1 MTSISSSSLDTAPAP
16 QACDLLIT
24 HIEWLVTVDTK
35 RHIFTDGCLAI
46 SNGKFIDVGKTDTLL
61 RKWKSAQTISA
72 KGRVVTPGLIDNHLH
87 ASFQLSRGLA
97 DEANAQQFLY
107 EHMYP
112 YEAANT
118 QEDVR
123 VSSTFAAL
131 ELLRH
136 GVTCF
141 TDPGNYH
148 PDATIQGVM
157 STGMRLVAACS
168 CFDKTKSVMGILPP
182 SMIESTGACLDK
194 TEELFGRYLGKYN
207 GKLTLSASF
216 RGMNNAS
223 DELITGLKDIAN
235 KHQVKLQTHA
245 CFSYQTH
252 DASVSGTG
260 MAEIE
265 RLEAL
270 GVLDENMILVHSGWL
285 EPHELALLVK
295 RKPTLVCSPS
305 SSLHNGYGYMAAGKH
320 PELMAMGVNVSL
332 GSDHASS
339 GVVDM
344 VQEMRMAACMYKEV
358 RMNPRVMPPEHALE
372 MATLNGA
379 KGVGLQEH
387 LGSIEVGKQ
396 ADFVLFD
403 ATLPEWQPL
412 YNPVSNLVYS
422 ATGNTVKDV
431 FIAGEQVLKDGE
443 LVKIDHHALMLE
455 VQESAKRIS
464 SRLDMKKLNKLLWP
478 VL

>member
-1 MTSISSSSLDTAPAP
+1 MSATSTAPGQP
-16 QACDLLIT
+16 LSCDLLVT
-24 HIEWLVTVDTK
+24 HIDWLITVDPQRRIIRDAALAVK
-35 RHIFTDGCLAI
+35 DGQFVA
-46 SNGKFIDVGKTDTLL
+46 VGKTADLSGQ
-61 RKWKSAQTISA
+61 WQASQTIA
-72 KGRVVTPGLIDNHLH
+72 GHGRVVIPGMIDNHLH

-97 DEANAQQFLY
+97 DEANAQQFLF

-118 QEDVR
+118 REDVA
-123 VSSTFAAL
+123 VSSAFAAL
-131 ELLRH
+131 ELMRH

-148 PDATIQGVM
+148 PDATIASVL

-168 CFDKTKSVMGILPP
+168 CFDKTKSVMGLLPA
-182 SMIESTGACLDK
+182 SMIESTGACLEK
-194 TEELFGRYLGKYN
+194 TEALFERYLGQHH
-207 GKLTLSASF
+207 GRLTMSASF

-223 DELITGLKDIAN
+223 DELITGLKDLAN
-235 KHQVKLQTHA
+235 KHRVKLQTHA

-252 DASVSGTG
+252 DASVSATG
-260 MAEIE
+260 KAEIE

-285 EPHELALLVK
+285 EPQELALLVK

-358 RMNPRVMPPEHALE
+358 RMNPRVMPPEHAIE

-379 KGVGLQEH
+379 KGVGLQDRI
-387 LGSIEVGKQ
+387 GSIEVGKE
-396 ADFVLFD
+396 ADFVVFD
-403 ATLPEWQPL
+403 ATQPEWQPL

-422 ATGNTVKDV
+422 ATGSSVKDV
-431 FIAGEQVLKDGE
+431 FIAGEQVLKDGK
-443 LVKIDHHALMLE
+443 LTRIDHDALMQQVGE
-455 VQESAKRIS
+455 AGQRIAA
-464 SRLDMKKLNKLLWP
+464 RLDMKKLLKGLWP
-478 VL
+478 VQ

>member
-1 MTSISSSSLDTAPAP
+1 MNSSVPSQQQSS
-16 QACDLLIT
+16 CDLLVTDID
-24 HIEWLVTVDTK
+24 WLITVDQD
-35 RHIFTDGCLAI
+35 RRVIRDAALAI
-46 SNGKFIDVGKTDTLL
+46 QNGVFVAVGKTSDIQSTWEA
-61 RKWKSAQTISA
+61 KKTISA
-72 KGRVVTPGLIDNHLH
+72 KGAVVTPGFIDNHLH

-107 EHMYP
+107 DHMYP
-112 YEAANT
+112 YEAANSE
-118 QEDVR
+118 EDVE
-123 VSSTFAAL
+123 VSSAFAAL

-148 PDATIQGVM
+148 PHATIEAVM
-157 STGMRLVAACS
+157 ATGMRLVAACS

-182 SMIESTGACLDK
+182 SMIESTQACLDK
-194 TEELFGRYLGKYN
+194 TEALFERYLGRHH
-207 GKLTLSASF
+207 GRLTLSASF

-223 DELITGLKDIAN
+223 DELITGLKELAN
-235 KHQVKLQTHA
+235 RHQAKLQTHA

-252 DASVSGTG
+252 DASVLGTG
-260 MAEIE
+260 KAEIE
-265 RLEAL
+265 RLESL

-285 EPHELALLVK
+285 EPHEVALLVK

-305 SSLHNGYGYMAAGKH
+305 SSLHNGYGYMREGKH
-320 PELMAMGVNVSL
+320 PELMALGVNVSL

-344 VQEMRMAACMYKEV
+344 VQEMRMAACLYKEV
-358 RMNPRVMPPEHALE
+358 RMNPRVMPPEHAIE

-379 KGVGLQEH
+379 KGVGLDH
-387 LGSIEVGKQ
+387 RIGSVEVGKE

-403 ATLPEWQPL
+403 ASQPEWLPL

-422 ATGNTVKDV
+422 ATGSSVKDV

-443 LVKIDHHALMLE
+443 LTRVNHHDLLKRVKDSGE
-455 VQESAKRIS
+455 RIAA
-464 SRLDMKKLNKLLWP
+464 RLDMKKLVKLLWP
-478 VL
+478 VS

>member
-1 MTSISSSSLDTAPAP
+1 MSATSTAPGQP
-16 QACDLLIT
+16 LSCDLLVT
-24 HIEWLVTVDTK
+24 HIDWLITVDPQRRIIRDAALAVK
-35 RHIFTDGCLAI
+35 DGLFVA
-46 SNGKFIDVGKTDTLL
+46 VGKTADLMGQ
-61 RKWKSAQTISA
+61 WQASQTIA
-72 KGRVVTPGLIDNHLH
+72 GHGRVVIPGMIDNHLH

-97 DEANAQQFLY
+97 DEANAQQFLF

-118 QEDVR
+118 REDVA
-123 VSSTFAAL
+123 VSSAFAAL
-131 ELLRH
+131 ELMRH

-148 PDATIQGVM
+148 PDATIASVL

-168 CFDKTKSVMGILPP
+168 CFDKTKSVMGLLPA
-182 SMIESTGACLDK
+182 SMIESTGACLEK
-194 TEELFGRYLGKYN
+194 TEALFERYLGQHH
-207 GKLTLSASF
+207 GRLTMSASF

-223 DELITGLKDIAN
+223 DELITGLKDLAN
-235 KHQVKLQTHA
+235 KHRVKLQTHA

-252 DASVSGTG
+252 DASVSATG
-260 MAEIE
+260 KAEIE
-265 RLEAL
+265 RLESL

-285 EPHELALLVK
+285 EPQELALLVK

-358 RMNPRVMPPEHALE
+358 RMNPRVMPPEHAIE

-379 KGVGLQEH
+379 KGVGLQDRI
-387 LGSIEVGKQ
+387 GSIEVGKE
-396 ADFVLFD
+396 ADFVVFD
-403 ATLPEWQPL
+403 ATQPEWQPL

-422 ATGNTVKDV
+422 ATGSSVKDV
-431 FIAGEQVLKDGE
+431 FIAGEQVLKDGK
-443 LVKIDHHALMLE
+443 LTRIDHDALMQQVGE
-455 VQESAKRIS
+455 AGQRIAA
-464 SRLDMKKLNKLLWP
+464 RLDMKKLLKGLWP
-478 VL
+478 VQ